1 MREGNKLN
9 ALKVAK
15 LAREKKK
22 GWVPDGHNLYL
33 KDGSSWV
40 FRFVKQAH
48 ERWMGLGPVHT
59 VSLQEARIR
68 ARQARQILL
77 EGKDPL
83 TVKQDAI
90 TATILDAARTIT
102 FKQAALEFL
111 ATDRVEQFKSEVH
124 RKQWHSMLEKA
135 FPVIGDLPLQSI
147 DSALVLRVLLPI
159 WKRTPETGSRL
170 RGRIERVFA
179 WAAAHQY
186 FTGTNPATR
195 DVLRDALPTKPKANH
210 HSAMP
215 YAELGA
221 FMEKLREKES
231 LSAKA
236 LELTILT
243 AVRTGETIGM
253 VWSEIDFA
261 TKVWTI
267 PAERMKAD
275 REHRVPL
282 SDRAIAVL
290 ASVPRNGS
298 ALVFPLSNAAMS
310 ELLKGTNG
318 NGYTV
323 HGFRSTF
330 SDWARDNTAYSRDV
344 VEMALAHSIKDK
356 TEAAYR
362 RGDALA
368 KRARLMTEWAKFT
381 EMPSVSATVTPINK
395 ERA

>member
-1 MREGNKLN
+1 MREGNKLTT
-9 ALKVAK
+9 LKVAK
-15 LAREKKK
+15 LIREKKE
-22 GWVPDGHNLYL
+22 GMVPDGRGLYL
-33 KDGSSWV
+33 KDGRSWI
-40 FRFVKQAH
+40 FRFMQAKQAQKL
-48 ERWMGLGPVHT
+48 GLGPVQDVT
-59 VSLQEARIR
+59 LQEARTR
-68 ARQARQILL
+68 ARQARQL
-77 EGKDPL
+77 
-83 TVKQDAI
+83 
-90 TATILDAARTIT
+90 ILDGKNPVAVRDDAKAATKIETAKTRT
-102 FKQAALEFL
+102 FKEAALEFL
-111 ATDRVEQFKSEVH
+111 ATERVEQFKNEKH
-124 RKQWHSMLEKA
+124 RQQWHSTLEKA

-159 WKRTPETGSRL
+159 WKKTPETGSRL

-195 DVLRDALPTKPKANH
+195 DVLRDALPKKAKVNH

-215 YAELGA
+215 YSELGA
-221 FMEKLREKES
+221 FMERLREKES

-236 LELTILT
+236 LEFTILT

-261 TKVWTI
+261 AKTWTI

-282 SDRAIAVL
+282 SDRALAVL
-290 ASVPRNGS
+290 SSVPRNGS

-330 SDWARDNTAYSRDV
+330 SDWARDCTAYSRDV
-344 VEMALAHSIKDK
+344 VEMALAHTIKDK

-381 EMPSVSATVTPINK
+381 EMPSHTATVTPINK
-395 ERA
+395 KA